1 VVDASIYLP
10 ERYGYTFRVILF
22 SMPRKSIEVAHVYL
36 TSKTYCSQSSI
47 TRLNTLQRITIDLS
61 QIQDNYITL
70 APAQHHYLTRV
81 LRLQSGGQFQAI
93 DGTGKLYICELI
105 ANDARAVKASAQIN
119 EIIIP
124 LDRQLAPAIALICA
138 LPKGNN
144 FDDIVRACTELGVT
158 TIYPAISDRTLLDPS
173 PQKLSRWRKIA
184 QEAAEQSELLTSS
197 TIAEPQALQAIFSQ
211 LPSASAKY
219 LCEARGEHPHL
230 LTCLQASP
238 IDNTPIIIAIG
249 PEGGWTNAEIA
260 LAGASG
266 FKLVSLGRQ
275 ILRTITAPIVALSIV
290 AAAIDIRD

>member
-1 VVDASIYLP
+1 MI
-10 ERYGYTFRVILF
+10 
-22 SMPRKSIEVAHVYL
+22 K
-36 TSKTYCSQSSI
+36 
-47 TRLNTLQRITIDLS
+47 RLNTLQRITIELS
-61 QIQDNYITL
+61 QIHDNYIALT
-70 APAQHHYLTRV
+70 PEQDRYLTRV

-105 ANDARAVKASAQIN
+105 ASDARAVTASAQIN
-119 EIIIP
+119 EITMP
-124 LDRQLAPAIALICA
+124 LDCQLAPAIALICA

-184 QEAAEQSELLTSS
+184 QEAAEQSERLTIP
-197 TIAEPQALQAIFSQ
+197 TILEPQALQAIFSQ
-211 LPSASAKY
+211 IPLAGTKF

-230 LTCLQASP
+230 LTFLQARS
-238 IDNTPIIIAIG
+238 IDSNTPIIIAIG

-260 LAGASG
+260 LAGESG

-275 ILRTITAPIVALSIV
+275 VLRTITAPIVALSIV
-290 AAAIDIRD
+290 AAAIDIHV

>member
-1 VVDASIYLP
+1 
-10 ERYGYTFRVILF
+10 
-22 SMPRKSIEVAHVYL
+22 M
-36 TSKTYCSQSSI
+36 
-47 TRLNTLQRITIDLS
+47 QRITIDLT
-61 QIQDNYITL
+61 QIHDNYIAL
-70 APAQHHYLTRV
+70 APEQHHYLTRV

-93 DGTGKLYICELI
+93 DGTGKLYVCELI
-105 ANDARAVKASAQIN
+105 ASDGRAVTANAQIN
-119 EIIIP
+119 EIIIA
-124 LDRQLAPAIALICA
+124 LDRQLAPAIGLICA

-184 QEAAEQSELLTSS
+184 QEAAEQSERLAFP

-211 LPSASAKY
+211 IPAGVKY

-230 LTCLQASP
+230 LTCLQSGS
-238 IDNTPIIIAIG
+238 IDNTPIILAIG

-260 LAGASG
+260 LADESG

-290 AAAIDIRD
+290 AAAIDIRDDTKNI